1 MKYFFGICLWFC
13 SLSVWGQMITA
24 PAPLTIEANASNVDA
39 GDFVVNWANNTD
51 QILVSLSLDYHN
63 GATLSFPTTTGLTKN
78 YGYNSWTSVSSIVFY
93 GTRDNINAGLAA
105 MTISMGS
112 VKTAVKINIEVSTF
126 DASYIYNP
134 TNKHY
139 YKFISGAVTYSTAK
153 SGATAQAAFKGKS
166 AYLATITSQAE
177 NDFINNNISQNNIWV
192 AMSDAANEGQWI
204 FDAGPEAN
212 INFWNTTVAGITNTT
227 YTSYAATGNTVSG
240 QYSNWCANEP
250 NNSDGSRNG
259 EDCIVAK
266 SGGSTCWN
274 DLADGNSGGIGG
286 YLIEFS
292 EDFPAGTPYTGVYTS
307 YTVHNN
313 DLAFTKSSTSGISST
328 GISNV
333 VNLSGGLTINDGHT
347 VTLNA
352 NNSFRSNKIIF
363 NGTGKLVLNAA
374 TSKWSA
380 ENASTNNT
388 LVYSPAKN
396 SNPVN
401 WDPKSIW
408 AGDLFVDNNPNGT
421 HYTPWLG
428 SPQGWSAG
436 AGDITQYI
444 TLIYPIPAYIAGI
457 ATQGRQNMAQWVKN
471 ADIDVSLNGT
481 TWTSAKINAT
491 LNTDQTS
498 IVNVLFDSPVY
509 AKYVRVKF
517 TRATDW
523 NGHPSMR
530 LGLIIKSYDFNII
543 TDGLKLRLDAG
554 ESSSYGG
561 SGTTWSDISGNTQNF
576 SLVNSPTYDA
586 SGFFNFNGTT
596 QYASIPHN
604 NTLKPT
610 AAITLEQW
618 LNANNWAAGTS
629 GTNYKCSLSCTSGGG
644 YSHNIWASTFKSYI
658 YAANAYRI
666 LSGSV
671 SGFTGWHHFVSTFDG
686 RYARLYVDGQNV
698 DNIDLAA
705 SGYTMTYAT
714 NSIFIGV
721 EAGTATA
728 PEGFYWDGKIGTTLI
743 YNRALST
750 AEVMQNFYNT
760 KAKYGL

>member
-1 MKYFFGICLWFC
+1 MKYFFGICLWIC

-39 GDFVVNWANNTD
+39 GNFVVNWANNTD
-51 QILVSLSLDYHN
+51 QLLISLSLDYHN
-63 GATLSFPTTTGLTKN
+63 GATFSLPTTTGLTLN
-78 YGYNSWTSVSSIVFY
+78 TGYSTWTAISSIVFY
-93 GTRDNINAGLAA
+93 GTRDNINTALAA
-105 MTISMGS
+105 MTISTGS
-112 VKTAVKINIEVSTF
+112 IKTAIKISLEVSTY
-126 DASYIYNP
+126 DANYKYNP
-134 TNKHY
+134 INKHFY
-139 YKFISGAVTYSTAK
+139 RYVAGNTTYSTARTNAG
-153 SGATAQAAFKGKS
+153 SATYNFKGKTG
-166 AYLATITSQAE
+166 YLVTITSQAE
-177 NDFINNNISQNNIWV
+177 QNFINNNIVGNNIWI
-192 AMSDAANEGQWI
+192 AISDAATSTDGTWI
-204 FDAGPEAN
+204 IDAGPESGTILKTQN
-212 INFWNTTVAGITNTT
+212 GQT
-227 YTSYAATGNTVSG
+227 TGNIAG
-240 QYSNWCANEP
+240 QYNNWCSGEP
-250 NNSDGSRNG
+250 NGANHS
-259 EDCIVAK
+259 EDYAVAK
-266 SGGSTCWN
+266 WNNGTCWN
-274 DLADGNSGGIGG
+274 DLPNTWNEVQG
-286 YLIEFS
+286 YVVEIS
-292 EDFPAGTPYTGVYTS
+292 ADFPAGSDYTGVYAS

-313 DLAFTKSSTSGISST
+313 DLAYTKSSSSGITSA

-347 VTLNA
+347 LTLNA
-352 NNSFRSNKIIF
+352 NNTFKSKKITF
-363 NGTGKLVLNAA
+363 NGTGKLLLNAS
-374 TSKWSA
+374 TSKWA
-380 ENASTNNT
+380 PENASTDNT
-388 LVYSPAKN
+388 IVYSPSKN
-396 SNPVN
+396 TNPVN

-408 AGDLFVDNNPNGT
+408 AGDLFIDNNQNAN
-421 HYTPWLG
+421 HITPWLG
-428 SPQGWSAG
+428 SQQGWSAG
-436 AGDITQYI
+436 ANDVTQYI

-471 ADIDVSLNGT
+471 ADIDVSLDGT
-481 TWTSAKINAT
+481 NWTNAKTNAT
-491 LNTDQTS
+491 LNTNQTT
-498 IVNVLFDSPVY
+498 IVNVLFDLPVY
-509 AKYVRVKF
+509 AKYVRVKL
-517 TRATDW
+517 TRTTDW
-523 NGHPSMR
+523 NGHTSMR
-530 LGLIIKSYDFNII
+530 MGLIIKSYDFNII

-561 SGTTWSDISGNTQNF
+561 SGTTWSDISGNTQHF

-666 LSGSV
+666 LSASV

-760 KAKYGL
+760 KVKYGL